1 MAAVMRRTL
10 RVAGI
15 WLIVDVSS
23 TAHPAQPEE
32 PEMPA
37 TQLILVPT
45 PVAATRQG
53 VRILP
58 TLRARGII

>member
-1 MAAVMRRTL
+1 
-10 RVAGI
+10 
-15 WLIVDVSS
+15 
-23 TAHPAQPEE
+23 
-32 PEMPA
+32 MPA

-58 TLRARGII
+58 TPRARGII